1 MAKTRF
7 SPEISPVWL
16 RELRQLREEEYAGGR
31 ASPKSLYLTP
41 PKSREKSKRE
51 KQEEKCRWL
60 WFEEANDFENYAKK
74 GMKND

>member
-31 ASPKSLYLTP
+31 ASPKSIWLSAP
-41 PKSREKSKRE
+41 NPREKSKRE
-51 KQEEKCRWL
+51 KLEEEYKMI
-60 WFEEANDFENYAKK
+60 WFEEASDFENWKRK
-74 GMKND
+74 EN